1 MRISTKVKK
10 ALSTLRKEF
19 GLTETMI
26 HTLLGNTVSLDMIQK
41 FENATS
47 VEDEC
52 LTSFYLELFSF
63 IVFQRL
69 RFEVQA
75 ENFDY
80 EPDEEIIDLPEGQP
94 RFNPF
99 KRN

>member
-1 MRISTKVKK
+1 MNLSTKAKQ

-19 GLTETMI
+19 GVTESTI
-26 HTLLGNTVSLDMIQK
+26 HTLLGNTVSLDTIKK
-41 FENATS
+41 FENSTY

-63 IVFQRL
+63 IVFQRS
-69 RFEVQA
+69 RFEVQV

-80 EPDEEIIDLPEGQP
+80 EWDNNTPARTA

-99 KRN
+99 SKVNCP

>member
-1 MRISTKVKK
+1 MRISTKAKQ

-80 EPDEEIIDLPEGQP
+80 EWDNNIPAGTA

-99 KRN
+99 SKINCP